1 MTLDL
6 GNIEFPPTIVEC
18 LEALAQNGTYGDTP
32 KEVVKHLI
40 QYKVFLLD
48 DVKRPTIHGLLLRGK
63 SDGWIIRNVP
73 GPPQRN
79 KTALKNIREDSSAYP
94 LDNIQESQQEG
105 EG

>member
-1 MTLDL
+1 MTLNL
-6 GNIEFPPTIVEC
+6 GNIEFPPNIVEC

-40 QYKVFLLD
+40 QHKAFLLD
-48 DVKRPTIHGLLLRGK
+48 DVKRPTIHGLLLEGK

-73 GPPQRN
+73 GSAQRN
-79 KTALKNIREDSSAYP
+79 RTALKNVREDSSAYP
-94 LDNIQESQQEG
+94 LDDVQEPQQER

>member
-1 MTLDL
+1 MDL
-6 GNIEFPPTIVEC
+6 GNIEFPPNIVEC
-18 LEALAQNGTYGDTP
+18 LKALAQNGTYGDTP

-48 DVKRPTIHGLLLRGK
+48 DVRRPTIHGLLLRGK

-73 GPPQRN
+73 GSAQRN
-79 KTALKNIREDSSAYP
+79 RTALKNVREDSSAYP
-94 LDNIQESQQEG
+94 LDDVQEPQQER